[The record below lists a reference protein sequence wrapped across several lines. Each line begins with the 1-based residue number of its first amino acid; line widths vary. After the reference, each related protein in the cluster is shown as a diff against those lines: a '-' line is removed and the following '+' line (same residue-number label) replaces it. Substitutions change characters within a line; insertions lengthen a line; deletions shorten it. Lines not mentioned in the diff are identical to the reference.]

1 MKRRFFAL
9 TAPFLAGLAVLFL
22 APGCE
27 DNSTTFHHTPPA
39 GQGSI
44 IIDNF
49 TYTDIEFFLNGL
61 LQETVKSDRDKTFD
75 LAPGVYRVVLNDK
88 DGDRNWADDVDV
100 LGGRLTVLTVKI
112 DTSYIDGY
120 DVTREIQ

>member
-9 TAPFLAGLAVLFL
+9 AATLLAGLAVLCFT
-22 APGCE
+22 PGCE
-27 DNSTTFHHTPPA
+27 SDDDFDHDPPA
-39 GQGSI
+39 GMGSI

-49 TYTDIEFFLNGL
+49 TYTDIEFFLDGI
-61 LQETVKSDRDKTFD
+61 LQETVKSDHDKTFD
-75 LAPGVYRVVLNDK
+75 LTPGVYRVVLNDK

-100 LGGRLTVLTVKI
+100 LEGRLTVLTVKI
-112 DTSYIDGY
+112 DTGYIDGY